1 MDKYL
6 SKVRGLAGFVDKLA
20 VLEGFKGSVE
30 RSISEVGFFLQL
42 LASELSAGLFEGVYD
57 ILAAGR
63 QAIDVVPVDLV

>member
-20 VLEGFKGSVE
+20 VLEGFKGSIESSV
-30 RSISEVGFFLQL
+30 SKVGLFLQL

-57 ILAAGR
+57 VLAAGR
-63 QAIDVVPVDLV
+63 QALDAVALDLV